1 MKNKTVSIF
10 DEFNFQFENQELD
23 NFKIKVMSLEA
34 NSKLDILEEF
44 VENKNSMELTKDAN
58 DKMIEDEQYDNFDEF
73 RNELTLL
80 STFLSKKPR
89 VYLQN
94 KTIKDLKKGDLVLI
108 DDNENES
115 VIFYV
120 HENNIEANFISGH
133 PVVENI
139 HISSD
144 QSVILKDFTNSLNTE
159 LAVLAEYTYRFHYSL
174 INLNGGYLG
183 YVNTDIVESLQK
195 REAKELL
202 GTSFKYKKIK
212 EPTDPRDPYRSSLLD
227 LLNHYASFEPEQY
240 NKIRK
245 NSSDSAIQISKQLEL
260 ERKFL

>member
-1 MKNKTVSIF
+1 M
-10 DEFNFQFENQELD
+10 
-23 NFKIKVMSLEA
+23 
-34 NSKLDILEEF
+34 
-44 VENKNSMELTKDAN
+44 
-58 DKMIEDEQYDNFDEF
+58 
-73 RNELTLL
+73 
-80 STFLSKKPR
+80 
-89 VYLQN
+89 
-94 KTIKDLKKGDLVLI
+94 LI

-212 EPTDPRDPYRSSLLD
+212 EPTDPRDLTGH
-227 LLNHYASFEPEQY
+227 HY
-240 NKIRK
+240 
-245 NSSDSAIQISKQLEL
+245 
-260 ERKFL
+260 